1 MTETSISHGQ
11 GRAEWPT
18 SRRVRRRRESKVAY
32 RNNPPY
38 SNQSAGPSTYTSPPD
53 QPYSRN
59 NGQVYLQQSQEQA
72 QNLGFLDFFDI
83 GHPSI
88 GNQGLS
94 PIVHQDGPVD
104 ASWFSLSST
113 SYTLASNPP
122 NSPQDFGSNNALS
135 VNTGFSPTPNYAQD
149 IPWNGATP
157 RTNSIGSE
165 IDDLSMLD
173 FESFGGTFDSML
185 MSTPSTAA
193 SSMSEGYVFPMTNSG
208 FGPSETSQL
217 DGLTLSG
224 RYLDFL

>member
-72 QNLGFLDFFDI
+72 QNLGYLDFFDI
-83 GHPSI
+83 GHPPI
-88 GNQGLS
+88 GHQGLS

-122 NSPQDFGSNNALS
+122 NSPRDFGSNNALS
-135 VNTGFSPTPNYAQD
+135 VNTGFSPTPNYAPD

-173 FESFGGTFDSML
+173 LESFGGTFDSML

-193 SSMSEGYVFPMTNSG
+193 SSMSEGYVFPMSNSG
-208 FGPSETSQL
+208 FGASETSQL
-217 DGLTLSG
+217 DGITLPG
-224 RYLDFL
+224 RCLDFL